1 MDSSRTGGRASFC
14 WIARAAPPPAT
25 RSRAT
30 TRPAS
35 SSWSGRRRGWTG
47 TGSAETA
54 SSTSTRDAAAGRS
67 ERCRSAAGI
76 WRWRDVSDNGPARSN
91 PLKSHHGD
99 RPVAVL
105 ASPQMPGLQ
114 QPPADRR
121 EPRRARVNL
130 RKLMFVLPNLFTVSS
145 IFCGVYSITLSAG
158 EPTGDNFYRA
168 AVAIFFGSFFDAFD
182 GRVARLTR
190 TQSEFGVELDS
201 LADVITFGVAPAI
214 LVYKWALA
222 GIGTP
227 GIAICSIY
235 AACGAIRLARFNVL
249 AHAESGTQRYFVGL
263 PIPLA
268 AGMLVALVIALN
280 DLDTPVADTVG
291 LWPIAMLVLVLAF
304 LMVSTIRYR
313 TFKEAGLNPRT
324 ILVFL
329 LITAVGVAVAIRGR
343 PSLVLLVYFSIYIL
357 LGLAEEVLFGRRRR
371 AAARATAAVPPARLP
386 EPDEPLLPAEEDE
399 VPLEGTATAAAGSG
413 NDGEHDA

>member
-1 MDSSRTGGRASFC
+1 M
-14 WIARAAPPPAT
+14 
-25 RSRAT
+25 
-30 TRPAS
+30 
-35 SSWSGRRRGWTG
+35 SG
-47 TGSAETA
+47 
-54 SSTSTRDAAAGRS
+54 
-67 ERCRSAAGI
+67 
-76 WRWRDVSDNGPARSN
+76 P
-91 PLKSHHGD
+91 H
-99 RPVAVL
+99 
-105 ASPQMPGLQ
+105 

-121 EPRRARVNL
+121 HSHRPRTNL

-190 TQSEFGVELDS
+190 TQSDFGVELDS
-201 LADVITFGVAPAI
+201 LADVISFGVAPAI
-214 LVYKWALA
+214 LVYKWAL
-222 GIGTP
+222 GGM
-227 GIAICSIY
+227 GIAGFVIASIY

-268 AGMLVALVIALN
+268 AGMLVSLVIALTN
-280 DLDTPVADTVG
+280 LRAPVAESVG
-291 LWPIAMLVLVLAF
+291 PWPIATLVLVLAF

-324 ILVFL
+324 LLVFL
-329 LITAVGVAVAIRGR
+329 VVLAVGVVVAFRGR

-357 LGLAEEVLFGRRRR
+357 LGLGEELLFGRRRR
-371 AAARATAAVPPARLP
+371 RAARA
-386 EPDEPLLPAEEDE
+386 
-399 VPLEGTATAAAGSG
+399 AAA
-413 NDGEHDA
+413 AAA

>member
-1 MDSSRTGGRASFC
+1 MNAQDQQ
-14 WIARAAPPPAT
+14 
-25 RSRAT
+25 
-30 TRPAS
+30 
-35 SSWSGRRRGWTG
+35 
-47 TGSAETA
+47 
-54 SSTSTRDAAAGRS
+54 
-67 ERCRSAAGI
+67 
-76 WRWRDVSDNGPARSN
+76 PAR
-91 PLKSHHGD
+91 
-99 RPVAVL
+99 RP
-105 ASPQMPGLQ
+105 
-114 QPPADRR
+114 RK
-121 EPRRARVNL
+121 PRPNL

-190 TQSEFGVELDS
+190 TQSDFGVELDS
-201 LADVITFGVAPAI
+201 LADVISFGVAPAI

-222 GIGTP
+222 GMGTA

-249 AHAESGTQRYFVGL
+249 AHHESGTQRYFVGL

-268 AGMLVALVIALN
+268 AGMLVALVVALHN
-280 DLDTPVADTVG
+280 LRAPVSEAIG
-291 LWPIAMLVLVLAF
+291 LWPIATLVLVLAF

-324 ILVFL
+324 VLGFL
-329 LITAVGVAVAIRGR
+329 LVLAVGVGVALRGR

-357 LGLAEEVLFGRRRR
+357 LGLAEELLFGRRRR
-371 AAARATAAVPPARLP
+371 RAARAAAAAAAAEL
-386 EPDEPLLPAEEDE
+386 EEPLLPAEEDE
-399 VPLEGTATAAAGSG
+399 VPLENAAHATASG
-413 NDGEHDA
+413 GDDAEPDA